1 MPFPNFATPLAPS
14 WHDIDV
20 KHTWNSIPPNWE
32 ALGHPPN
39 GTTVDLHVALKPHN
53 ENALSDA
60 LYKVSDPRSPEHVLS
75 NVPPRTMHSHVLL
88 LRCGYG
94 AHLSKEQV
102 AQLVAPHP
110 NALELINSW
119 LRHYA
124 VPSSSISTTH
134 GGSWLK
140 LTGVPV
146 SKANELLG
154 ASYQVYRR
162 IGTNDS
168 TILRTVGYGLPS
180 VLHAHVQ
187 TVIPATYFASTGT
200 LRQTPRRRTVRATED
215 VSSRELVTVLP
226 SRDDDDDDDDDD
238 GIEPSDLRWMY
249 GTAEYVPA
257 AMDRNLIGITGHLND
272 HPSPEDLKAFM
283 TECRMDAEDAT
294 YEVALINGGGY
305 DSSHPASE
313 ANLGMQYSQ
322 AIAYPTPHTF
332 YSTGGEIYIYNNQPG
347 ANDVWLAWLVYML
360 GQTNVPQTISTPYGD
375 TENDLPLEY
384 TTTLCNLFAQLG
396 LRGASVIFASG
407 NDGVGGG
414 NCLADDGSGRVE
426 FIPYFPASCPYVTSV
441 GGTTGYPEVA
451 APLSGGGFSNHFP
464 RPVYQNV
471 VVPPFLQQLDSQ
483 YHGSYNAEGRGIP
496 DISAQALK
504 YFIIVD
510 DKGFFTDGTSC
521 SAPTVAG
528 IISLLNDY
536 RLATGRKPL
545 GFLNPWLY
553 GLGIDGLN
561 DITSGSNP
569 GCDTDG
575 FTAIVGWD
583 PVTGLGTPDFVAL
596 KQTLDHMDE
605 GEGDATHNKGIRA
618 TFSERL
624 NNSDMAVLLA

>member
-1 MPFPNFATPLAPS
+1 MRYFQLSVLVAMPFANFATPLAPP
-14 WHDIDV
+14 WNDIHV

-39 GTTVDLHVALKPHN
+39 GTTIDLHVALKPHN

-60 LYKVSDPRSPEHVLS
+60 LYKVSDPRSPKHVLS
-75 NVPPRTMHSHVLL
+75 NIPPRTMHLHVLL
-88 LRCGYG
+88 LRCRYG

-119 LRHYA
+119 LRHHSL
-124 VPSSSISTTH
+124 PSSSISTTR

-140 LTGVPV
+140 LRGVPV

-187 TVIPATYFASTGT
+187 TVIPTTYFASTRT
-200 LRQTPRRRTVRATED
+200 LRQTPRRCTVRASED
-215 VSSRELVTVLP
+215 VSSKELVTVLP
-226 SRDDDDDDDDDD
+226 SRDDDD
-238 GIEPSDLRWMY
+238 GVEPSDLRWMY
-249 GTAEYVPA
+249 RTSEYVPA
-257 AMDRNLIGITGHLND
+257 AMDQNLVGITGQLND
-272 HPSPEDLKAFM
+272 YPSLEDLRAFM
-283 TECRMDAEDAT
+283 TM
-294 YEVALINGGGY
+294 
-305 DSSHPASE
+305 S
-313 ANLGMQYSQ
+313 LGRGRRDVRGRPDQRWQYSQ

-332 YSTGGEIYIYNNQPG
+332 YSTGGKMYIYNNEPR
-347 ANDVWLAWLVYML
+347 ADDVWLAWLVYML
-360 GQTNVPQTISTPYGD
+360 SQTNIPQTISTPYGD
-375 TENDLPLEY
+375 IENALPLEY
-384 TTTLCNLFAQLG
+384 TTTLCNLFAELG

-407 NDGVGGG
+407 NDGVGEG
-414 NCLADDGSGRVE
+414 NCLTDDGSGRVE
-426 FIPYFPASCPYVTSV
+426 FIPVFPASCPYVTSV

-471 VVPPFLQQLDSQ
+471 VVPPFLRQLGSQ

-510 DKGFFTDGTSC
+510 DRGIFTEGTSC
-521 SAPTVAG
+521 STPTVAG
-528 IISLLNDY
+528 IIALLNDY
-536 RLATGRKPL
+536 RLSRGKNPL

-553 GLGIDGLN
+553 GIGIDGLN

-569 GCDTDG
+569 GCGTDG

-583 PVTGLGTPDFVAL
+583 PVTGLGTPDFVDL
-596 KQTLDHMDE
+596 QQTLDHMD
-605 GEGDATHNKGIRA
+605 GGGGDATHNEGIRA

-624 NNSDMAVLLA
+624 NNSDMAVPLA

>member
-1 MPFPNFATPLAPS
+1 MRYSQLSVLSVLVDMPFANFASPLSSP
-14 WHDIDV
+14 WHDIHV
-20 KHTWNSIPPNWE
+20 KHTWNSIPSNWE
-32 ALGHPPN
+32 TLGHPPN
-39 GTTVDLHVALKPHN
+39 GTTIDLHVALKPHN
-53 ENALSDA
+53 ENALRDA
-60 LYKVSDPRSPEHVLS
+60 LYKVSDPRSPKHVLS
-75 NVPPRTMHSHVLL
+75 NVPPRTMYLHVLL
-88 LRCGYG
+88 LRCRYG

-110 NALELINSW
+110 NALGLIKSW
-119 LRHYA
+119 LGHYA

-134 GGSWLK
+134 GDSWLK
-140 LTGVPV
+140 LAGIPV

-168 TILRTVGYGLPS
+168 SILRTVGYGLPS

-187 TVIPATYFASTGT
+187 TVIPTTYFTSTDT
-200 LRQTPRRRTVRATED
+200 LRQVPRRRTVGATED

-226 SRDDDDDDDDDD
+226 SRDDDD
-238 GIEPSDLRWMY
+238 GVQPSDLRWMY

-257 AMDRNLIGITGHLND
+257 AMDRNLVGITGQLND
-272 HPSPEDLKAFM
+272 YPSPEDLRAFM

-294 YEVALINGGGY
+294 YEVVLINGGGY
-305 DSSHPASE
+305 DPSHPASE

-322 AIAYPTPHTF
+322 AIAYPTPHRF
-332 YSTGGEIYIYNNQPG
+332 YSIGGEMYMSNNKPL
-347 ANDVWLAWLVYML
+347 ADDVWLAWLVYML
-360 GQTNVPQTISTPYGD
+360 SQTNVPQTISTPYGD
-375 TENDLPLEY
+375 TENALPLEY
-384 TTTLCNLFAQLG
+384 TTTLCNLFAELG

-426 FIPYFPASCPYVTSV
+426 FIPSFPASCPYVTSV

-464 RPVYQNV
+464 RPVYQND
-471 VVPPFLQQLDSQ
+471 VVPPFLQQLGSQ

-510 DKGFFTDGTSC
+510 DEGFFTDGTSC

-528 IISLLNDY
+528 IISLLNDHQ
-536 RLATGRKPL
+536 LSKGRNPL

-553 GLGIDGLN
+553 GIGIDGLN

-575 FTAIVGWD
+575 FTTIVGWD
-583 PVTGLGTPDFVAL
+583 PVRPARPVLSS
-596 KQTLDHMDE
+596 HS
-605 GEGDATHNKGIRA
+605 
-618 TFSERL
+618 TF
-624 NNSDMAVLLA
+624 D

>member
-1 MPFPNFATPLAPS
+1 MRYSQLSVLSVLVAMPLANFATPLAPP
-14 WHDIDV
+14 WHDIRV
-20 KHTWNSIPPNWE
+20 KHTWSSIPPNWE

-39 GTTVDLHVALKPHN
+39 GTTIDLHVALKPYN

-60 LYKVSDPRSPEHVLS
+60 LYKVSDPRSPKHVIS
-75 NVPPRTMHSHVLL
+75 NTPQRTMHLHVLL
-88 LRCGYG
+88 LRCRYG

-140 LTGVPV
+140 LAGIPV

-168 TILRTVGYGLPS
+168 TILRTVSYGLPS

-187 TVIPATYFASTGT
+187 TVIPTTYFASTGA
-200 LRQTPRRRTVRATED
+200 LRQTPRRTVGATED

-226 SRDDDDDDDDDD
+226 SRDDDDDDDDD
-238 GIEPSDLRWMY
+238 GVEPSDLRWMY
-249 GTAEYVPA
+249 RTAEYVPVA
-257 AMDRNLIGITGHLND
+257 IDRNLVGITGQLND
-272 HPSPEDLKAFM
+272 YPSPEDLKAFM
-283 TECRMDAEDAT
+283 TESRIDAEGAT

-305 DSSHPASE
+305 DPSHPASE

-332 YSTGGEIYIYNNQPG
+332 YSTGGEMYINNNKPK
-347 ANDVWLAWLVYML
+347 ADDVWLAWLVYML
-360 GQTNVPQTISTPYGD
+360 SQTNVPQTISTPYGD
-375 TENDLPLEY
+375 TENALPLEY

-407 NDGVGGG
+407 NDGVGEG

-426 FIPYFPASCPYVTSV
+426 FIPSFPASCPYVTSV

-464 RPVYQNV
+464 RPVYQNDV
-471 VVPPFLQQLDSQ
+471 IPPFLQQLGSQ

-510 DKGFFTDGTSC
+510 DKDFFTDGTSC

-536 RLATGRKPL
+536 RLSKGRNPL

-553 GLGIDGLN
+553 DIGIDGLN

-575 FTAIVGWD
+575 FTATVGWD
-583 PVTGLGTPDFVAL
+583 PVRPARPVLSS
-596 KQTLDHMDE
+596 HS
-605 GEGDATHNKGIRA
+605 
-618 TFSERL
+618 TFG
-624 NNSDMAVLLA
+624 